1 MFLEDR
7 IGRLKETYQAHGM
20 WTEESKA
27 RRANPV
33 GKRLGEWA
41 LAQTAGAQRH
51 ADLISEM
58 EDNGHL

>member
-1 MFLEDR
+1 
-7 IGRLKETYQAHGM
+7 M

-33 GKRLGEWA
+33 GKRLGEWD